1 MQLSEISSASN
12 AQIRRAAALLAR
24 SKARREEQAF
34 VIEGLRLFMDTPQNL
49 IEAVF
54 VDRSAAAQMDRDG
67 GRLAKRLE
75 ALAAQGAALYQ
86 IPDGLMA
93 KVSEFWQL

>member
-54 VDRSAAAQMDRDG
+54 VDRSAGTAAGWQSG
-67 GRLAKRLE
+67 WRLWRRR
-75 ALAAQGAALYQ
+75 ALPFIRSRTG
-86 IPDGLMA
+86 
-93 KVSEFWQL
+93 